1 MTSTPRSR
9 TAALRLPDPVVTAMR
24 DQLPGVAEQV
34 IDAVMAEVP
43 SYSEPFRGR
52 MGRNIEFAVT
62 TALDGFLDMAAS
74 SEGFAFGRPLG
85 AVFEAA
91 YELGRGEARSG
102 RSMDALASAYR
113 VGART
118 AWRDMSALAVAAGLP
133 ADDVARFAELVFDFI
148 DQLSGASVSGHTDES
163 DNSGRR
169 QQRRLEQLTASLLA
183 GASEERLL
191 ELADRADWVP
201 PLSLT
206 AVLLPTSVVGEVRS
220 RLDGRTLR
228 TGEVPPGME
237 DRPDLEDLTVLLVPD
252 SGGGARAG
260 LVQVLAGRGAVVGPA
275 RSWEQARAS
284 YLRALQVC
292 ELGVMRNGG
301 SVDAEDH
308 LADVVVHADPVALAE
323 LRARALAPLEGMR
336 PATVEKLVDTLRAWL
351 LHQGRREDVAAA
363 LFVHPQTV
371 RYRMGQLRERYGDR
385 LDDPS
390 VVRDLVVALGPG
402 GPGPGPVSGSAPRS
416 GSPAR
421 PSG

>member
-1 MTSTPRSR
+1 MSSPSRSR
-9 TAALRLPDPVVTAMR
+9 TAALRLPEPVVTAMR
-24 DQLPGVAEQV
+24 EQLPHVAEQV
-34 IDAVMAEVP
+34 IDAVMGEVP

-52 MGRNIEFAVT
+52 MGRNIEVAVT
-62 TALDGFLDMAAS
+62 TALGGFLDMAARP
-74 SEGFAFGRPLG
+74 EGFSFGRPLG

-102 RSMDALASAYR
+102 RGMDALASAYR

-118 AWRDMSALAVAAGLP
+118 AWRDMSASAVSAGLP
-133 ADDVARFAELVFDFI
+133 AEDVARFAELVFDFI
-148 DQLSGASVSGHTDES
+148 DQLSAASVAGHTDES

-183 GASEERLL
+183 GASGERLL
-191 ELADRADWVP
+191 ELAERAAWAT

-228 TGEVPPGME
+228 TGETPPGME
-237 DRPDLEDLTVLLVPD
+237 DRPDLDGLTVLLVPD
-252 SGGGARAG
+252 AGDGARAA

-275 RSWEQARAS
+275 RPWEQVRAS
-284 YLRALQVC
+284 YLRALQVR
-292 ELGVMRNGG
+292 ELGVVRDGG

-308 LADVVVHADPVALAE
+308 LADVVVHADPGALAD
-323 LRARALAPLEGMR
+323 LRARALAPLEGLR
-336 PATVEKLVDTLRAWL
+336 PSTAEKLVDTLRAWL

-371 RYRMGQLRERYGDR
+371 RYRMGQLREQYGDR
-385 LDDPS
+385 LDDPA
-390 VVRDLVVALGPG
+390 VVRDLVVALGSG
-402 GPGPGPVSGSAPRS
+402 VPGPVSEPAARS

-421 PSG
+421 RSG